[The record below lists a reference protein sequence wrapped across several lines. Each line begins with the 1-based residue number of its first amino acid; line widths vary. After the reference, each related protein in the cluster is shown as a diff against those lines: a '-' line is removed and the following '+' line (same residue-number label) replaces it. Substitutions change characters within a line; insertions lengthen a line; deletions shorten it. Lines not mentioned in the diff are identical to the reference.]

1 MVDVQYLGKL
11 SHGSKSWA
19 PLARFPPGNRAS
31 IRAHLLGEFPDSP
44 AFSQPSGCHLFAVK
58 YCYVC
63 VAHALPFCCVFSACN
78 FLRYGPKDVKENRVA
93 ILLRFSLARLQSPLS
108 ASTIADMATKP
119 KKKKRLST
127 AQIEHLR
134 KIGRKGAM
142 SKLKKYGSQYFSD
155 IAKLS
160 HKVNNP
166 DAKRKSY
173 EGGRPA
179 TA

>member
-1 MVDVQYLGKL
+1 MK
-11 SHGSKSWA
+11 A
-19 PLARFPPGNRAS
+19 A
-31 IRAHLLGEFPDSP
+31 
-44 AFSQPSGCHLFAVK
+44 
-58 YCYVC
+58 
-63 VAHALPFCCVFSACN
+63 
-78 FLRYGPKDVKENRVA
+78 
-93 ILLRFSLARLQSPLS
+93 
-108 ASTIADMATKP
+108 KP
-119 KKKKRLST
+119 RKKKKLTES
-127 AQIEHLR
+127 QLEHLR

-142 SKLKKYGSQYFSD
+142 SKLKKYGSAYFSK